1 MSSFAETYHNYYLI
15 EGSHMAKP
23 VVGILMGSDSDL
35 PVMQEAAAMLQEF
48 GIEYEMTIASAHRT
62 PKKVLEYSASAEK
75 RGLKTIIAG
84 AGWAAHLAG
93 VVASQTTLPVIGVPI
108 DSSPLK
114 GLDAILA
121 TVQMPGGVPV
131 ATMSLGKSGAK
142 NAGVFAAQ
150 IIAVSDVKV
159 ANRLKVFKVEME
171 RGVEEKAKRLI
182 AITSISTPAKVAA
195 PSKVAAPAR
204 VSAPLKETARAAEG
218 APANKK
224 TRHRRWKKKS
234 GKAGPIQ
241 GPSA

>member
-1 MSSFAETYHNYYLI
+1 MV
-15 EGSHMAKP
+15 KP

-62 PKKVLEYSASAEK
+62 PKKVLEYGQGAER
-75 RGLKTIIAG
+75 RGLKVIIAG

-114 GLDAILA
+114 GIDSILS

-131 ATMSLGKSGAK
+131 ATMSLGKPGAK

-150 IIAVSDVKV
+150 IIATSDVKV

-171 RGVEEKAKRLI
+171 REVEEKAKRLM
-182 AITSISTPAKVAA
+182 AITAVAA
-195 PSKVAAPAR
+195 PQR
-204 VSAPLKETARAAEG
+204 VVEPLAETALPKA
-218 APANKK
+218 KK
-224 TRHRRWKKKS
+224 KPHRRRWKKKS
-234 GKAGPIQ
+234 GAPPAQ
-241 GPSA
+241 GPTS